1 MAITNCPACSKP
13 ISDKSKNCPHC
24 NLSLADT
31 SAEDIQ
37 RKLSHERYQK
47 LQRLQNQSM
56 LAILIFIVGA
66 YFVFL
71 GDFPNTEEGV
81 LMYNISVS
89 VTALGF
95 IWYAVNRVRV
105 TLAKRK

>member
-1 MAITNCPACSKP
+1 MAITNCPACKKP
-13 ISDKSKNCPHC
+13 MSDKGKTCPHC
-24 NLSLADT
+24 NLSLGDT

-37 RKLSHERYQK
+37 RKLNNERYQK
-47 LQRLQNQSM
+47 LHSLQNQSM
-56 LAILIFIVGA
+56 LAILVFVVGA

-81 LMYNISVS
+81 LMYNISVA

-105 TLAKRK
+105 TLAKRG